1 MQNLYN
7 SRMQQ
12 ELVNTTTLVLKA
24 KKMSYTKKHQ
34 KYTPNEIC

>member
-24 KKMSYTKKHQ
+24 KKCHIPKKHQ